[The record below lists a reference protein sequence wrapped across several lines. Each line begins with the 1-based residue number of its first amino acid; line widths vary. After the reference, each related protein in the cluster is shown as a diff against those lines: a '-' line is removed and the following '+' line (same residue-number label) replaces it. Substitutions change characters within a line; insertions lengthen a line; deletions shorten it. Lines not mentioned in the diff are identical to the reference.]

1 MPTDLSPIW
10 IVPAVFGI
18 FAILL
23 LLMWLYT
30 NATAGS
36 PAESSQPSKP
46 QQPVAQAAAPPPAQ
60 PVYAPPPQPAYAPPP
75 PQPSYAP
82 PKVEG
87 LGRVA
92 VLSGVPQLGE
102 YAITVPTF
110 YVGRFVAADQQVMIG
125 LDEKSVSRKHLM
137 VRSTPAHEYFVS
149 DAGSTFG
156 SSLIS
161 ADGSM
166 TRMTAGKE
174 ERIYNGDIVQL
185 GNAVRIRFMLPTEMR
200 SSVTQL

>member
-1 MPTDLSPIW
+1 MPTDVSPIW
-10 IVPAVFGI
+10 IVPAVFGVL
-18 FAILL
+18 AILL
-23 LLMWLYT
+23 LVMWLFT

-36 PAESSQPSKP
+36 PAESSQPARP
-46 QQPVAQAAAPPPAQ
+46 QAPVAQAAPPPQ
-60 PVYAPPPQPAYAPPP
+60 PTYAPPPQPAYVPP
-75 PQPSYAP
+75 PQPAYSA

-92 VLSGVPQLGE
+92 VLAGVPQLGE
-102 YAITVPTF
+102 YAIAAPTF
-110 YVGRFVAADQQVMIG
+110 YIGRFVAADQQVMIG

-137 VRSTPAHEYFVS
+137 VRSTPSHEYYVS

-156 SSLIS
+156 SSLVS
-161 ADGSM
+161 AEGTL
-166 TRMTAGKE
+166 TRMTPGKE

-185 GNAVRIRFMLPTEMR
+185 GNSVRLRFMLPTEMR

>member
-1 MPTDLSPIW
+1 MPTELSPIW
-10 IVPAVFGI
+10 IVPAVLGI
-18 FAILL
+18 LAILL
-23 LLMWLYT
+23 LLVWLYT

-36 PAESSQPSKP
+36 PAESAQPARP
-46 QQPVAQAAAPPPAQ
+46 QTPVAQAAPPPQQPVYAPPPQ
-60 PVYAPPPQPAYAPPP
+60 PTYAPPPQPAYAPP
-75 PQPSYAP
+75 
-82 PKVEG
+82 KVEG
-87 LGRVA
+87 MGRVA

-102 YAITVPTF
+102 YAITAPTF

-161 ADGSM
+161 ADGTM
-166 TRMTAGKE
+166 TRMTPGKE

-185 GNAVRIRFMLPTEMR
+185 GNAVRLRFMLPTEMR

>member
-1 MPTDLSPIW
+1 MPTEAVW
-10 IVPAVFGI
+10 ILPAVLG
-18 FAILL
+18 ALTILL

-36 PAESSQPSKP
+36 PSEAAQPARP
-46 QQPVAQAAAPPPAQ
+46 QAPVAAAA
-60 PVYAPPPQPAYAPPP
+60 APPPQPAYAPPP
-75 PQPSYAP
+75 PQPAYAPPPPQPAYAP

-102 YAITVPTF
+102 YPITLPTF

-137 VRSTPAHEYFVS
+137 VRSTPAREYFVS

-161 ADGSM
+161 ADGTM
-166 TRMTAGKE
+166 TRMTVGKE

-185 GNAVRIRFMLPTEMR
+185 GNAVRLRFMLPTEMR

>member
-1 MPTDLSPIW
+1 MTDLSPIW
-10 IVPAVFGI
+10 VVPAVFGVI
-18 FAILL
+18 AILL

-30 NATAGS
+30 NATAGQS
-36 PAESSQPSKP
+36 AESSQPARP
-46 QQPVAQAAAPPPAQ
+46 QTPVAQATPPPQQ
-60 PVYAPPPQPAYAPPP
+60 PAYAPTPPQPAYVPPPQPA
-75 PQPSYAP
+75 YAP

-92 VLSGVPQLGE
+92 VIAGAPQLGE
-102 YAITVPTF
+102 YPITIPTF

-137 VRSTPAHEYFVS
+137 VRSTPAREYFVS

-161 ADGSM
+161 ADGTM

-185 GNAVRIRFMLPTEMR
+185 GNAVRLRFMLPTEMR